1 MRTGKFT
8 GECFIYTNAANRLQ
22 YVIGEQTYTIRP
34 CDTELYVLG
43 YLPQLGRVFAAD
55 KDMGIYSFALSLSV
69 VEYQTAI
76 LQGDYARAEQ
86 LLPSIPAAQRS
97 KVAKFLESHELR
109 ELALQVAVDP
119 DHRFDLA
126 VSLGQFDVALKIAA
140 AAPASGAETRWRT
153 LGDRALQRW
162 NVALA
167 QSCFE
172 KANDLNSLLLIAS
185 AKRDAALLAHVGAAA
200 RARGEMNLAFAAL
213 LQTGDVR
220 ACVEVLRESD
230 RVPEAAMFART
241 YAPSL
246 VPELVEAW
254 RASLAAGKSQKQA
267 QIAETIGDPV
277 RDAAAFEE
285 DWQAAVAQEETLRP
299 LPAAVPNG
307 SVPAAAPAQ
316 PAGWDEP
323 AQPAGWEQPAEHTG
337 WGEPQEAAAWSAE
350 QPAAWPSEQAADPA
364 ARGELDDWGEPVSA
378 EPPAREPSLLD

>member
-126 VSLGQFDVALKIAA
+126 VSLGQFDVALEIAA

>member
-1 MRTGKFT
+1 M
-8 GECFIYTNAANRLQ
+8 
-22 YVIGEQTYTIRP
+22 IGEQTYTIRP

-126 VSLGQFDVALKIAA
+126 VSLGQFDVALEIAA

-307 SVPAAAPAQ
+307 SVPA
-316 PAGWDEP
+316 D
-323 AQPAGWEQPAEHTG
+323 
-337 WGEPQEAAAWSAE
+337 PQARSVYEAARRA
-350 QPAAWPSEQAADPA
+350 
-364 ARGELDDWGEPVSA
+364 
-378 EPPAREPSLLD
+378 LLNPQCNPLPLPKDRLEALRNTVFRFNPRDLGLR

>member
-109 ELALQVAVDP
+109 ELALQVAMDP

-126 VSLGQFDVALKIAA
+126 VSLGQFDVALEIAA

>member
-1 MRTGKFT
+1 M
-8 GECFIYTNAANRLQ
+8 
-22 YVIGEQTYTIRP
+22 IGEQTYTIRP

-126 VSLGQFDVALKIAA
+126 VSLGQFDVALEIAA

-364 ARGELDDWGEPVSA
+364 AGGELDDWGEPVSA

>member
-1 MRTGKFT
+1 M
-8 GECFIYTNAANRLQ
+8 
-22 YVIGEQTYTIRP
+22 IGEQTYTIRP

-126 VSLGQFDVALKIAA
+126 VSLGQFDVALEIAA

-337 WGEPQEAAAWSAE
+337 WGEPQEASAWSAE